1 MFDMTYRA
9 HVPPRAILV
18 NGPLARISVTIEMA
32 DAGDLEV
39 SMPPI
44 MIEMAKEAPGIARS
58 SSICSG
64 VLVAEDPTNAL
75 NLMNRAPV
83 LNKTA

>member
-32 DAGDLEV
+32 DAGDLEPEVMGTVRLDEKMVEDSLRALGKLNV
-39 SMPPI
+39 S
-44 MIEMAKEAPGIARS
+44 
-58 SSICSG
+58 
-64 VLVAEDPTNAL
+64 
-75 NLMNRAPV
+75 
-83 LNKTA
+83 